1 MGASGGVLLM
11 WDNKVVDK
19 VEEAVGCF
27 SVSCKFKNMVDHFVW
42 AFTGGMCL
50 GVWEVILMWCGF
62 LLNVLVLQ
70 ISLQICIGFQLLFPS
85 KTLLICLWLGGISL
99 GLILKR
105 LLLDLDWTGF
115 FCQQIGRRNFHLF
128 FNAAY
133 LGCFW
138 IISQSFLR
146 VGIYT
151 KAKKSFKFEN
161 MWLKDEGFLEWV
173 SSWWESYLFQG
184 TQSFSLANK
193 LKMLKSDLKRWNVE
207 EFSNIGLRVQN
218 LWKDFNVLEVVE
230 DDRVLT
236 TEESREKDRIRGELE
251 KTTLLEEIYWR
262 QKSRA
267 LFLKEED
274 RNTKFFHRIANFHRR
289 CNTIDRLMVDGEL
302 STDQELIEGCI
313 TQF

>member
-1 MGASGGVLLM
+1 M
-11 WDNKVVDK
+11 
-19 VEEAVGCF
+19 
-27 SVSCKFKNMVDHFVW
+27 
-42 AFTGGMCL
+42 
-50 GVWEVILMWCGF
+50 
-62 LLNVLVLQ
+62 
-70 ISLQICIGFQLLFPS
+70 
-85 KTLLICLWLGGISL
+85 
-99 GLILKR
+99 
-105 LLLDLDWTGF
+105 
-115 FCQQIGRRNFHLF
+115 
-128 FNAAY
+128 
-133 LGCFW
+133 
-138 IISQSFLR
+138 
-146 VGIYT
+146 GIYT

-173 SSWWESYLFQG
+173 SSWWESYLFQR

-218 LWKDFNVLEVVE
+218 LWKDFNVLEVIE